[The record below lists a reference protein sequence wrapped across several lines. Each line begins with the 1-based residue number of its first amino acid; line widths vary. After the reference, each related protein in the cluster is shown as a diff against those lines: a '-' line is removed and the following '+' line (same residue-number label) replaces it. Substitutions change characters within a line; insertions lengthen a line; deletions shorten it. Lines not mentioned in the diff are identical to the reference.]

1 MTDPLEGTCFDRLHP
16 PHGFDKDNILIE
28 PTLRDLNIEKQ
39 AKTFVCREHTSP
51 IVIQFRCCYSPA
63 QPTPCTSAAIVYDKS
78 FHCQQGTM

>member
-39 AKTFVCREHTSP
+39 AKTFVCR
-51 IVIQFRCCYSPA
+51 
-63 QPTPCTSAAIVYDKS
+63 
-78 FHCQQGTM
+78 